1 MNAAEENMH
10 VQMLGDLHVK
20 KIKLNSMKRKQKK
33 NDQQLLMLWSTLK
46 VSTTGALSEVC
57 TPWWF

>member
-33 NDQQLLMLWSTLK
+33 RST
-46 VSTTGALSEVC
+46 VTHALVHLESKHNWC
-57 TPWWF
+57 PL